1 MLGLRGLGAKLRA
14 PWWLVIAV
22 VGSAAI
28 PACSCGESETTQP
41 TGPGSTSSSGG
52 GGAGGS
58 GGDQGGG
65 GAGGQGGGG
74 GPQASGPGTTNFV
87 NAGQT
92 VSSPS
97 YKMVFTFG
105 QSTPTQGK
113 ATSPSYRVQGG
124 LQGANGT
131 LP

>member
-1 MLGLRGLGAKLRA
+1 MLGLGRLGAGVRA

-22 VGSAAI
+22 LASAAI

-41 TGPGSTSSSGG
+41 SGPGSTSSSGG
-52 GGAGGS
+52 GGAGGE
-58 GGDQGGG
+58 
-65 GAGGQGGGG
+65 GGQGGGG
-74 GPQASGPGTTNFV
+74 QGGDGGGGAPQASGPGTTNFV